1 MSEKTMQDALEKR
14 TALKKQY
21 ADTQSQIAKLK
32 AALPDI
38 VREIISAEK
47 AIAAHFLSAPKPEKT
62 VAPVKKAKPKRK
74 KAKPSGSLEKAVLSQ
89 LNTKTPVS
97 MSTIQKAVK
106 AKGFSPT
113 SAGTLMTS
121 LVNAK
126 KAKRVKR
133 GEYVL
138 A

>member
-1 MSEKTMQDALEKR
+1 MSEKTMQAALAKR

-38 VREIISAEK
+38 ERGIISAEK
-47 AIAAHFLSAPKPEKT
+47 AIAAHFLSAPGPEKAT
-62 VAPVKKAKPKRK
+62 AAVKAKPKSN
-74 KAKPSGSLEKAVLSQ
+74 KAKPAGSLEPCVLSQ
-89 LNTKTPVS
+89 LDKKTPVS
-97 MSTIQKAVK
+97 MGAIQKAVK
-106 AKGFSPT
+106 ARGFSPT
-113 SAGTLMTS
+113 SAGTLMTA

-126 KAKRVKR
+126 KVIRVKR
-133 GEYVL
+133 GAYLL